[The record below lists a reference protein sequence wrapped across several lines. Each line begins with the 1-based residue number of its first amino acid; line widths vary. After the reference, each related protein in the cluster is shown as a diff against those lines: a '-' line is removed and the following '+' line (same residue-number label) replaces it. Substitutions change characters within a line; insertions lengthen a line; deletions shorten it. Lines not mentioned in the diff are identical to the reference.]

1 MNSTESNEI
10 ERRIELLSRFV
21 TERRLARLQ
30 EVAAARTGRIT
41 LVLEDVCNAFNAT
54 AVTRTCEGLGI
65 HEMHIVENDHRFQL
79 SPGVTQGAAKWLDMQ
94 RWRDSDRRNTE
105 RCIASLHERGYRVVA
120 TTPHRSGHSP
130 DSLPL
135 DRPVA
140 IVFGHEKSGVSD
152 RAIELSDDTLRIP
165 MYGFVESFN
174 ITVSAGMCMSRLRTR
189 LQQERPGEAP
199 YPVRF
204 QRELLMKWLEWS
216 VPRKVLES
224 LDASGAG
231 E

>member
-1 MNSTESNEI
+1 MNSTESNET

-21 TERRLARLQ
+21 TERRLERLR

-79 SPGVTQGAAKWLDMQ
+79 SPGVTQGAAKWLDMR
-94 RWRDSDRRNTE
+94 RWREPDRKNTE
-105 RCIASLHERGYRVVA
+105 RCIAALHERGYRVVA
-120 TTPHRSGHSP
+120 TSPHRSGHTP

-140 IVFGHEKSGVSD
+140 IVFGHEKSGVSE
-152 RAIELSDDTLRIP
+152 RARELSDDTLRIP

-174 ITVSAGMCMSRLRTR
+174 ITVSAGMCMSRLRSR
-189 LQQERPGEAP
+189 LQEECPADVP
-199 YPVRF
+199 YPEAF
-204 QRELLMKWLEWS
+204 QRELLATWLEWS
-216 VPRKVLES
+216 VPRKVLAS
-224 LDASGAG
+224 LDAAGSG

>member
-21 TERRLARLQ
+21 TERRLERLRL
-30 EVAAARTGRIT
+30 VAAARTGRIT

-65 HEMHIVENDHRFQL
+65 HEMHIVENEHRFQL
-79 SPGVTQGAAKWLDMQ
+79 SPGVTQGAAKWLDMR
-94 RWRDSDRRNTE
+94 RWRESGGGNTE
-105 RCIASLHERGYRVVA
+105 RCIDALHERGFRVVA
-120 TTPHRSGHSP
+120 TSPHKAGYTP

-140 IVFGHEKSGVSD
+140 IIFGHEKSGVSE
-152 RAIELSDDTLRIP
+152 RAVERSDNTLRIP

-189 LQQERPGEAP
+189 LQEERPADAP
-199 YPVRF
+199 FPAAF
-204 QRELLMKWLEWS
+204 QRELVAKWLEWS

-224 LDASGAG
+224 LDAAGSG